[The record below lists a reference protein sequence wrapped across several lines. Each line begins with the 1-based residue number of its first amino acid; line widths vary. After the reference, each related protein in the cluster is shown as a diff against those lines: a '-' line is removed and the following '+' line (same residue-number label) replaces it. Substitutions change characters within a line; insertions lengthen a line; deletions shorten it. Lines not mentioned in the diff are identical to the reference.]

1 VKDFMPMKRIALVV
15 LAAFACCFAGM
26 QPAAAQDFYRGK
38 TLTILVG
45 FTPGG
50 GFDANARL
58 LARHIAR
65 HIPGTPDVIVQNMPG
80 AGSATSVLYLDANAP
95 KDGTLIDIFNFGL
108 IGDALFQP
116 NKTKMDFRNY
126 AWIGSIAEDLSVC
139 YVWAAIGVKTLADMK
154 QRGNFHFGLTAVG
167 ASEDINTRILKNIFG
182 IDIHQVS
189 GYPGSAEE
197 RLSIERGELDGGCGA
212 WSSIPED
219 WVTGGKISPMARSGA
234 TRPPDL
240 PADVPYYVDIAPSPR
255 AGQVARLL
263 VADGDIG
270 RPFIASKSVPPDR
283 IAILQDAFA
292 ATMKDPD
299 FIADLQKARLPFSPK
314 TGAEALK
321 TVQEI
326 YAAPPDIVA
335 EARKVLEE

>member
-1 VKDFMPMKRIALVV
+1 MRIAR
-15 LAAFACCFAGM
+15 LALAVSAACCLAWL
-26 QPAAAQDFYRGK
+26 QPVAAQDFYKGK
-38 TLTILVG
+38 TLTIVVG

-58 LARHIAR
+58 LARYINR

-80 AGSATSVLYLDANAP
+80 AGSATSVLYLDASAP
-95 KDGTLIDIFNFGL
+95 KDGTVIVDFNFGL

-116 NKTKMDFRNY
+116 TKTKMDFRNF
-126 AWIGSIAEDLSVC
+126 AWIGSISEDLTVC
-139 YVWAAIGVKTLADMK
+139 YVWAALGMKNIADMK
-154 QRGNFHFGLTAVG
+154 KHGQLHFGLTAIG
-167 ASEDINTRILKNIFG
+167 ASEDINTRILKGVFG
-182 IDIHQVS
+182 VDIHQVA

-219 WVTGGKISPMARSGA
+219 WVKSGKISAVVRSGA

-240 PADVPYYVDIAPSPR
+240 PPDVPYYVDIAPSPH
-255 AGQVARLL
+255 AAQVARLL

-270 RPFIASKSVPPDR
+270 RPYIASKLVPADR
-283 IAILQDAFA
+283 IKILQEAFT

-299 FIADLQKARLPFSPK
+299 FIGDLQKARLPYSPK
-314 TGAEALK
+314 TGDEALK

-326 YAAPPDIVA
+326 YAAPKDIVDD
-335 EARKVLEE
+335 ARKVLEE

>member
-1 VKDFMPMKRIALVV
+1 MPMNRIALAV
-15 LAAFACCFAGM
+15 LAAFACCFAGL
-26 QPAAAQDFYRGK
+26 QQAVAQDFYRGK

-50 GFDANARL
+50 GFDLNARI
-58 LARHIAR
+58 LARYIPR
-65 HIPGTPDVIVQNMPG
+65 HIPGNPDIVVQNMPG
-80 AGSATSVLYLDANAP
+80 AGSATSVLYLDANAA

-108 IGDALFQP
+108 IGDSLFQP
-116 NKTKMDFRNY
+116 TKTKMDFRNY

-139 YVWAAIGVKTLADMK
+139 YVWAALGVKTLADMK
-154 QRGNFHFGLTAVG
+154 THGTFHFGLTAVG
-167 ASEDINTRILKNIFG
+167 ASEDINTRILKNLFG

-219 WVTGGKISPMARSGA
+219 WVAGGKISPVARSGA

-240 PADVPYYVDIAPSPR
+240 PAEVPYYVDIAPTQR
-255 AGQVARLL
+255 AAEVARLL

-270 RPFIASKSVPPDR
+270 RPFIASRAVPPDR

-299 FIADLQKARLPFSPK
+299 FIGDLQKARLPYSPK
-314 TGAEALK
+314 TGGEALK

-326 YAAPPDIVA
+326 YAAPKDIVD